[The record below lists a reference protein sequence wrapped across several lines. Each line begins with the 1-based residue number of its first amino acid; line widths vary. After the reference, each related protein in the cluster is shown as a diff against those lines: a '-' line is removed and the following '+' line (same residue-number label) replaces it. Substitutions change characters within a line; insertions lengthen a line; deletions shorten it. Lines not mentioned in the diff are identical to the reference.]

1 MFIEIGLALA
11 GAGGYVIY
19 RIKSKKIEETELNV
33 VKPKKIENN
42 YFICLQCNKRVST
55 QDIIFYKKWPFCTG
69 NCVEVYKQRSRHC

>member
-42 YFICLQCNKRVST
+42 YFICLQCNKR
-55 QDIIFYKKWPFCTG
+55 I
-69 NCVEVYKQRSRHC
+69 QRSKTSRIQRSQSLESVQFSYRKSKRWRF